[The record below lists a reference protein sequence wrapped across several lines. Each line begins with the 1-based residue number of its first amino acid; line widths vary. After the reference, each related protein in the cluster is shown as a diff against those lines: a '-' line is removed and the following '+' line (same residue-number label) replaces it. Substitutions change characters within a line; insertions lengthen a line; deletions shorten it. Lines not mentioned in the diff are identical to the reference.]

1 MYKCFRLRLSALM
14 TILSLIA
21 VIAAHTDG
29 EALYA
34 SADTNAD
41 HTVPTLTA
49 IMYHSILKDP
59 SRTGDYVITPDEL
72 EQDLSYFSKNGYETV
87 TPEEIISYY
96 DDGTPLPRKPLLITF
111 DDGHLNN
118 LTYALPLLE
127 KYDMTA
133 VINVVGSYT
142 LNAEKENDPNPY
154 YAYLTRND
162 IKSAIDSGHIFI
174 GCHTYDMHKFDER
187 KGASKLS
194 YESTEDYFKAFSDD
208 LDQFE
213 TLFINSGISPV
224 VYAFPYGYCS
234 EESYDIL
241 NNNGYRIILT
251 CNERLNDLN
260 TCNTNGIIVL
270 NRINRSGIVQSD
282 DFMQMHNIT

>member
-1 MYKCFRLRLSALM
+1 MLIAIISV
-14 TILSLIA
+14 IA
-21 VIAAHTDG
+21 VIIAENNSH
-29 EALYA
+29 ALSA
-34 SADTNAD
+34 SAELKENS
-41 HTVPTLTA
+41 TVPTLTA

-59 SRTGDYVITPDEL
+59 SRTGDYVISPDEL
-72 EQDLSYFSKNGYETV
+72 ERDLVYLSKNGYETV
-87 TPEEIISYY
+87 TPEDIISYY
-96 DDGTPLPRKPLLITF
+96 DNGTPLPCKPLLITF

-162 IKSAIDSGHIFI
+162 IKSAVRSGHIYI
-174 GCHTYDMHKFDER
+174 GCHTYDMHKIEGR
-187 KGASKLS
+187 KGASKRS
-194 YESTEDYFKAFSDD
+194 YESLENYLHVFGDD
-208 LDQFE
+208 LDKFND
-213 TLFINSGISPV
+213 LFIDSGISPV

-241 NNNGYRIILT
+241 KKNGYRIILT
-251 CNERLNDLN
+251 CNESLNILSN
-260 TCNTNGIIVL
+260 CNTNDIITL
-270 NRINRSGIVQSD
+270 HRINRSGIVQSD
-282 DFMQMHNIT
+282 DFMKKYNIT